1 MSVLDKLNEL
11 KKYFIEE
18 QLIKPNRRVYVFK
31 PENVK
36 DVFNDLIKLF
46 GYENFYV
53 ATIVGTDLIQDNK
66 IRLDYY
72 VNLLPDEVTVV
83 FRTYLPRDNPVIDS
97 LIDIIPGVLSG
108 ECETY
113 DLVGVVFKGN
123 PFLKRGFFVPKDIV
137 ERKEFPL
144 RKDVKG

>member
-1 MSVLDKLNEL
+1 MSVIEKLNAL
-11 KKYFIEE
+11 KKYFVEE
-18 QLIKPNRRVYVFK
+18 YIIKPNRRVYVFK
-31 PENVK
+31 SEDLK
-36 DVFNDLIKLF
+36 ALFQDLIKVF

-53 ATIVGTDLIQDNK
+53 ATIVGTDLISEGK

-83 FRTYLPRDNPVIDS
+83 FRTYLPRENPTIDS

-113 DLVGVVFKGN
+113 DLVGVVFRGN
-123 PFLKRGFFVPKDIV
+123 EFLKRGFFVPKEFV
-137 ERKEFPL
+137 EQKIYPL
-144 RKDVKG
+144 RKDVKV